1 MKTNKKLTKSGINR
15 LIVIHLILLIQCV
28 IFFSAAGHFNIK
40 RAWIFFGLSFL
51 FLIINT
57 LIAIFFS
64 PEIANVRGEMQK
76 GTKTWDKVFIAVYTP
91 MTLALPLIA
100 GLVVGRFGW
109 SYLGTGSLYAG
120 IIIFFATKIWLSQ
133 DEAKK
138 IRLFYLIVF
147 LMGLDFAAHRLN
159 SPFFPVLLIL
169 LIFPL
174 RKNLRSPKFW
184 GSAILIYFAGFSIH
198 FYLLFRA
205 QTNPQLDLGY
215 TNTWGQFVSWIL
227 SAHRAL
233 RHSHPFAVG
242 SYLEHRGR
250 ARRRHLLSV
259 PDRGSTW
266 ICG

>member
-100 GLVVGRFGW
+100 GLDVGRFGW

-120 IIIFFATKIWLSQ
+120 IIIFLIGGIFTDWALFSNIHFETTVRIQTEKDHKVITDGPYKIIRHPGYVGILLNTYSTSLILGSLYSLIPVFIMTVLFIIRTHLEDKTLR
-133 DEAKK
+133 DELDGYSDYAKK
-138 IRLFYLIVF
+138 VRFRLIP
-147 LMGLDFAAHRLN
+147 G
-159 SPFFPVLLIL
+159 I
-169 LIFPL
+169 
-174 RKNLRSPKFW
+174 W
-184 GSAILIYFAGFSIH
+184 
-198 FYLLFRA
+198 
-205 QTNPQLDLGY
+205 
-215 TNTWGQFVSWIL
+215 
-227 SAHRAL
+227 
-233 RHSHPFAVG
+233 
-242 SYLEHRGR
+242 
-250 ARRRHLLSV
+250 
-259 PDRGSTW
+259 
-266 ICG
+266 